1 MIRLYLAMGLL
12 VLGLHPLGCALL
24 PQDDPRAALQQ
35 AAEAQEIRK
44 QRLRAE
50 LDRWMISQGDPGVPQ
65 DTQEAIQAAR
75 RGEHLYGPTKP

>member
-44 QRLRAE
+44 
-50 LDRWMISQGDPGVPQ
+50 
-65 DTQEAIQAAR
+65 
-75 RGEHLYGPTKP
+75 